1 MLKRGVEAL
10 VGVALSVALLAVVL
24 PAVAEA
30 QEGAAATQEARSA
43 NRGADATPTHT
54 VVVRPGDSL
63 WSISEEHLGPDATPR
78 QIAGEVE
85 RIYALNQ
92 NQIGSD
98 PDLIFPGQKF
108 LLPTLSRPLVAEP
121 ATGAARERG
130 ATELAQASPT
140 GRVAK
145 REAAQ
150 TSKNPAVGSPTP
162 RAGKAQEAVAVPAKL
177 PDASETAPVPAASA
191 LSGSFAELRATAD
204 ERKLL
209 GWAIIALTLLVGAL
223 MVWKLP
229 MRRNIGDEEVWG
241 IYPGYQGRYA
251 YSRSLGRRGDT
262 SASAP
267 AGSGSDPRT
276 SGAEAHSTNND
287 TSRVG
292 LGGIAQ
298 AKRRSIRR
306 RRVRRLRP
314 FPHKG
319 MATGAHAPEIRSSLL
334 RAAPK
339 SQPRMPANVRAKA
352 RQQGG
357 GR

>member
-1 MLKRGVEAL
+1 LSLMLKRGVEAL
-10 VGVALSVALLAVVL
+10 VGAALSLALLAMVL

-43 NRGADATPTHT
+43 KRSADAAS

-63 WSISEEHLGPDATPR
+63 WSISEERLGPDATPR

-108 LLPTLSRPLVAEP
+108 LLPTLGRPLVAEP
-121 ATGAARERG
+121 AIGVARERG
-130 ATELAQASPT
+130 ATELAQSSPT

-150 TSKNPAVGSPTP
+150 TSKNPAVGSPTH
-162 RAGKAQEAVAVPAKL
+162 RAGKAHEAVAVPANL
-177 PDASETAPVPAASA
+177 PDAKEAAPVPAASA

-251 YSRSLGRRGDT
+251 HSRGLGRRGDT
-262 SASAP
+262 SASVP

-292 LGGIAQ
+292 LRGIAQ

-334 RAAPK
+334 RAAPE